1 MQPRS
6 RGELFGAQVLEEPD
20 FSLVELANEQMLLS
34 MDIRPTGASVSR
46 AFHPNGGIAHL
57 ETYRRVEVGSAGDAG
72 ADHEKGRSEQDGFH
86 VKILRMERAMNASG
100 LKMSAAAAIEMALAF
115 MARTPRDDLG
125 LRLQH

>member
-6 RGELFGAQVLEEPD
+6 RSELFGAQVLEEPNL
-20 FSLVELANEQMLLS
+20 SLVELANEQMLLS
-34 MDIRPTGASVSR
+34 MDIRPTGASVAR

-57 ETYRRVEVGSAGDAG
+57 ETHRRVEVGSASDAS

-86 VKILRMERAMNASG
+86 VKILRKSV
-100 LKMSAAAAIEMALAF
+100 AAAIEKGFAF
-115 MARTPRDDLG
+115 MARTPRNDLG